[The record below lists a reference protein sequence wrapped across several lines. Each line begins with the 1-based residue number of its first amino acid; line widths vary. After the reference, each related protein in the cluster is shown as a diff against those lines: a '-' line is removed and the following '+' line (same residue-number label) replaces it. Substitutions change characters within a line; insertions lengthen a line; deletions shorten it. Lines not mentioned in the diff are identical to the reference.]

1 MQMILLAYIIK
12 SYFMSYQPELSNVV
26 LQTELLCS
34 IMNFNYMFIMTCLFG
49 YQMLIVINYFLIV
62 SSISTSSN

>member
-1 MQMILLAYIIK
+1 MILLAYIIK